1 MGTLK
6 YWLYI
11 REAQGKLICATH
23 TLSAIHLEYFTCLWT
38 EQSFYQK
45 VPKVIG
51 GPEQGEKA
59 MEERLLVLSL
69 CSLADLPDA
78 RPQGRIRRLVH

>member
-51 GPEQGEKA
+51 GKKGKKEKK
-59 MEERLLVLSL
+59 EGKV
-69 CSLADLPDA
+69 PTF
-78 RPQGRIRRLVH
+78 V